1 MKQSRSD
8 VERSGRPWVALQLS
22 TKATIRNFRPNCY
35 FKFKMKSLDV
45 CSYFSGPCI
54 ENCVSLICK
63 AFNITN
69 RWPCCFVRILGE
81 RIVGLSLLL
90 LVSSLDSRPGD
101 HPAQLPA
108 KAENALIF
116 HLSWYILGLLPTF
129 LFSGSR
135 KVCSAPCVVML

>member
-1 MKQSRSD
+1 MKLLNVR
-8 VERSGRPWVALQLS
+8 
-22 TKATIRNFRPNCY
+22 
-35 FKFKMKSLDV
+35 
-45 CSYFSGPCI
+45 SYFSGPCI

-69 RWPCCFVRILGE
+69 RWPCRFVRILGE

-116 HLSWYILGLLPTF
+116 NLSRYILGLLPTF
-129 LFSGSR
+129 LFLGS
-135 KVCSAPCVVML
+135 